1 MLASTSFIAS
11 MVTIALTLAPA
22 ALAAPAH
29 RKRTEAVQ
37 VIHNCTNEGQVAL
50 TFDGESISR
59 IYG

>member
-22 ALAAPAH
+22 ALA
-29 RKRTEAVQ
+29 AVQ